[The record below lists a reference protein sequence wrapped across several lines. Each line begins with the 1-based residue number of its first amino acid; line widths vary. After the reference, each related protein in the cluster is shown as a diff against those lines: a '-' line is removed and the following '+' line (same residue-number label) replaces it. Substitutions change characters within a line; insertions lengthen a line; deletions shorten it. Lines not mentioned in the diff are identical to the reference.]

1 MTAPAPEAP
10 LGLLPGTPFRLSSE
24 GREIIRVG
32 NTPHEATSTATTLA
46 ALIRRAVSAKEM
58 ALHWEGRIKRRQT
71 APYGETYAREC
82 AAFYQKQLVHL
93 LTEIIA
99 GDETTLAAQGGQP

>member
-10 LGLLPGTPFRLSSE
+10 LGLLPGTPLRLFSE
-24 GREIIRVG
+24 GRDYTFVG
-32 NTPHEATSTATTLA
+32 YNPHEATSTATTLA

>member
-1 MTAPAPEAP
+1 MTRLQPEAP
-10 LGLLPGTPFRLSSE
+10 LGLLPGTPIHLVTEKGSPTGATTAGE
-24 GREIIRVG
+24 
-32 NTPHEATSTATTLA
+32 HATSTSTTLA

-58 ALHWEGRIKRRQT
+58 ALHWESRIKRRQT
-71 APYGETYAREC
+71 GPYGETYAREC

-93 LTEIIA
+93 LTQIIA

>member
-10 LGLLPGTPFRLSSE
+10 LGLLPGTPFRLSSD
-24 GREIIRVG
+24 GRYF
-32 NTPHEATSTATTLA
+32 TTAKPDEATPTEDTLA

-71 APYGETYAREC
+71 GPYGETYAREC

-93 LTEIIA
+93 LTQIIA
-99 GDETTLAAQGGQP
+99 GDETTLAAQGEQQ